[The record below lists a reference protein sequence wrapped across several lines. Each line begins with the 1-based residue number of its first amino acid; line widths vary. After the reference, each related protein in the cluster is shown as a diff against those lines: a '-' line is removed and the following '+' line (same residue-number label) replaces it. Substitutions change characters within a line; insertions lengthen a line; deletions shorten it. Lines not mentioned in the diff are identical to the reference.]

1 MSDLDIQDAAVKAD
15 NMVNPTFLATSMI
28 EERAPDIVEALNDMP
43 SELAVAVLL
52 HLPPDH
58 AVEVLDQPGLE
69 REPELVTLM
78 PREAAAKLLV
88 GVSADRL
95 ADIFRQ
101 VKVPHCSE
109 LLDLLDPDTRVNI
122 LRLLEYPKDTAGSI
136 MTTEFASVPST
147 YTVQQTL
154 DYIRHV
160 ESSRE
165 TVYAIYVLDPLSK
178 KLVKTITL
186 RRLITGDPEAPVLSV
201 AHPGRLITAAPLMD
215 REDVARLISK
225 YDLLAVPVV
234 DHGRVIGIVTV
245 DDVIDA
251 IVQENTEDVEKF
263 GGMAA
268 INEPYMEI
276 GFWQMMKKRGGWLC
290 ALFLSEMLTA
300 SAMQGY
306 EGELEKA
313 IVLTLFIPLIMSSG
327 GNSGSQATSLIIRAL
342 ALREINLKDW
352 WRIASRELPAGL
364 TLGAILGVIGIT
376 RIALWQKVGLY
387 DYGTYWSL
395 VALTVGLALT
405 AIVTFGSMTG
415 SMLPFVLKRFGF
427 DPATASAPFVATLVD
442 VTGLVI
448 YFTVAMIVLHRTL
461 LAPAAEAAGP
471 SPPAAT

>member
-1 MSDLDIQDAAVKAD
+1 MTDPSVQNAAVEIDA
-15 NMVNPTFLATSMI
+15 MVNPTLLAAGMI
-28 EERAPDIVEALNDMP
+28 DERAPDIVEALNDMP
-43 SELAVAVLL
+43 PELAVAVLL
-52 HLPPDH
+52 HLPADRGI
-58 AVEVLDQPGLE
+58 EVLDQPGLE
-69 REPELVTLM
+69 REPELLTRM
-78 PREAAAKLLV
+78 PREAGAKLLA

-95 ADIFRQ
+95 AEIFRQ
-101 VKVPHCSE
+101 IKEPHCSE

-122 LRLLEYPKDTAGSI
+122 RRLLEYPKDTAGSI

-154 DYIRHV
+154 DYLRHV
-160 ESSRE
+160 ASSRE

-186 RRLITGDPEAPVLSV
+186 RRLITGDPQAPVLSV
-201 AHPGRLITAAPLMD
+201 ARPGRLITAAPLMD

-234 DHGRVIGIVTV
+234 DHDRVIGIVTV
-245 DDVIDA
+245 DDIIDA
-251 IVQENTEDVEKF
+251 IVQKSTEEVQKF

-268 INEPYMEI
+268 IDEPYMEV

-327 GNSGSQATSLIIRAL
+327 GNSGSQATSLLIRAL
-342 ALREINLKDW
+342 ALRELAIKDW
-352 WRIASRELPAGL
+352 WRVALREIPNGL
-364 TLGAILGVIGIT
+364 ALGLMLGLVGIV
-376 RIALWQKVGLY
+376 RISLWQYLGFY
-387 DYGTYWSL
+387 DYGEHWML
-395 VALTVGLALT
+395 IALTVAAALVG
-405 AIVTFGSMTG
+405 IVMFGSLTG
-415 SMLPFVLKRFGF
+415 SMLPFILQRIGF
-427 DPATASAPFVATLVD
+427 DPASASAPFVATLVD

-448 YFTVAMIVLHRTL
+448 YFTVASMILRGTL
-461 LAPAAEAAGP
+461 L
-471 SPPAAT
+471 

>member
-1 MSDLDIQDAAVKAD
+1 MTGLDVEGARAKAD
-15 NMVNPTFLATSMI
+15 NMVNPAFLAASMI
-28 EERAPDIVEALNDMP
+28 DERAPDIVEALNDMP
-43 SELAVAVLL
+43 PRLAADVLL
-52 HLPPDH
+52 HLPPDR
-58 AVEVLDQPGLE
+58 AVEVLDQSGLE
-69 REPELVTLM
+69 RTPELVTLM
-78 PREAAAKLLV
+78 PRQAAAKLLA
-88 GVSADRL
+88 GASSDRV

-101 VKVPHCSE
+101 VNEPHRSE
-109 LLDLLDPDTRVNI
+109 LLDLLDSDTRVNI
-122 LRLLEYPKDTAGSI
+122 HRLLDYPKDTAGSI

-147 YTVQQTL
+147 YTVEQTL
-154 DYIRHV
+154 DYVRHV

-165 TVYAIYVLDPLSK
+165 TVYAIYVLDPLSRQ
-178 KLVKTITL
+178 LVKTITL
-186 RRLITGDPEAPVLSV
+186 RRLITGDPQAPVLSV
-201 AHPGRLITAAPLMD
+201 ARPGRVITATPLMD

-251 IVQENTEDVEKF
+251 IVQESTEDVQKF

-327 GNSGSQATSLIIRAL
+327 GNSGSQATSLLIRAL
-342 ALREINLKDW
+342 ALRELVIKDW
-352 WRIASRELPAGL
+352 WRVVLREIPNGL
-364 TLGAILGVIGIT
+364 ALGVMLGLVGIV
-376 RIALWQKVGLY
+376 RISLWQYLGFY
-387 DYGTYWSL
+387 DYGEHWTL
-395 VALTVGLALT
+395 IALTVGATLVG
-405 AIVTFGSMTG
+405 IVMFGSLTG
-415 SMLPFVLKRFGF
+415 SMLPFILQRTGF
-427 DPATASAPFVATLVD
+427 DPASASAPFVATLVD

-448 YFTVAMIVLHRTL
+448 YFTVASMILRGTL
-461 LAPAAEAAGP
+461 L
-471 SPPAAT
+471 